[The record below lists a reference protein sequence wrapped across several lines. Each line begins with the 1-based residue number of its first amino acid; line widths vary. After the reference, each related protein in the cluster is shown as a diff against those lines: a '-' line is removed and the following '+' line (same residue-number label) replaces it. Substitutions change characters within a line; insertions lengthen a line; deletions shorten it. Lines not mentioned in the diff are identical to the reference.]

1 MVIVLKK
8 NSTEEQK
15 KYICQFLKEKNFKLN
30 EIVGEEDTVIA
41 AVGKVSMDIREVEL
55 LPGVN
60 NVIPISKPFKLQAG
74 NLKKKTQ

>member
-41 AVGKVSMDIREVEL
+41 AVG
-55 LPGVN
+55 
-60 NVIPISKPFKLQAG
+60 A
-74 NLKKKTQ
+74 